1 MWKIKQIDKKNYNS
15 NFDIAELVDTSL
27 IASYFYFGFF
37 LSFLLLFWLPYGKL
51 FIELITQAEMSIWL
65 CIVETQSE
73 SHRSPYPA
81 DREEKIPGLESVL
94 CAIE

>member
-37 LSFLLLFWLPYGKL
+37 LRFFLLF
-51 FIELITQAEMSIWL
+51 FIEQVMQAEMSMWL
-65 CIVETQSE
+65 CIVKIQSE

-81 DREEKIPGLESVL
+81 DREEKIPCLESVL